1 MNAARACFHPPSP
14 RNYLLPPMGETPDPS
29 PSTDDA
35 RTSRRISPTAATAD
49 SPSQN
54 KNDAPRARPF
64 NLSAAVGWGV
74 ATIFALATM
83 WFAQK
88 QASARLEITALESI
102 VELEQAASQ
111 ALRNELEAERLLT
124 VRQAEEFKK
133 LEATAATLR
142 TALASERNQANP
154 P

>member
-1 MNAARACFHPPSP
+1 
-14 RNYLLPPMGETPDPS
+14 MGETPDPS

-83 WFAQK
+83 WFAQQ